1 MADQQKKDAPPAECR
16 ITEVVFAR
24 KAREIAKR
32 FFDGESPRAI
42 ARIYGLSRG
51 GVEHLIRVQC
61 RLRAAK
67 AR

>member
-1 MADQQKKDAPPAECR
+1 MAEQPKKDAAAPADCR
-16 ITEVVFAR
+16 ITEVVMAR
-24 KAREIAKR
+24 KARLIAKR

-42 ARIYGLSRG
+42 ARVYGLSRG

-61 RLRAAK
+61 RLRR